1 LGEYLRRAINKATG
15 VHTAPWVMPNYR
27 PIFPPAEPETASAK
41 LDAHGGVVF
50 RYPVRDVGDP
60 PASPASPGAAG
71 TMGLPDA
78 PQGVVHRADE
88 SPIQPAANGR
98 ALPPDRVLY
107 KVAPVDR
114 FASEMTDQISRA
126 DERAPDPAELSLFS
140 PNTVADD
147 EKSAVRARP
156 LVAEP
161 VVTHEIEPP
170 RRDRPELG
178 EEIQVSPPPPAVPND
193 RRAATDETVVQVHIG
208 RIEVRMAAP
217 APSPARPKGP
227 RGFAEYESIRR
238 YNTRNRP

>member
-1 LGEYLRRAINKATG
+1 MGEHLRRAVSKATG

-27 PIFPPAEPETASAK
+27 PIFPPAEPEMSSAK
-41 LDAHGGVVF
+41 LDAQGGVVF
-50 RYPVRDVGDP
+50 RDPVRDVSDP
-60 PASPASPGAAG
+60 PASPVSPGASG
-71 TMGLPDA
+71 TLGSPGA

-88 SPIQPAANGR
+88 SPIHPATPGR

-126 DERAPDPAELSLFS
+126 DETAPDSADLSLFS
-140 PNTVADD
+140 PNTVAGD
-147 EKSAVRARP
+147 EKSAVRGRP

-161 VVTHEIEPP
+161 IAAHEIELP
-170 RRDRPELG
+170 RRDRPELA
-178 EEIQVSPPPPAVPND
+178 EEIQVSPHPSAVPD
-193 RRAATDETVVQVHIG
+193 ASRGAASETVVQVHIG
-208 RIEVRMAAP
+208 RIEVRMATP

-238 YNTRNRP
+238 YTTRNRF

>member
-1 LGEYLRRAINKATG
+1 MGEHLRRAVSKATG

-27 PIFPPAEPETASAK
+27 PIFPPAEPEMPSAK
-41 LDAHGGVVF
+41 LEAQGGVVF

-71 TMGLPDA
+71 TLGLPDA
-78 PQGVVHRADE
+78 PQGVVHRADK
-88 SPIQPAANGR
+88 SRIQPATNGQ

-114 FASEMTDQISRA
+114 FASEMTHQISPA
-126 DERAPDPAELSLFS
+126 DETALDPPDLSLFS
-140 PNTVADD
+140 PSTVAGD
-147 EKSAVRARP
+147 EKSAVRAQS
-156 LVAEP
+156 LVAEQ
-161 VVTHEIEPP
+161 VAAHEIEPP

-178 EEIQVSPPPPAVPND
+178 EEIQIPPHPSAVPD
-193 RRAATDETVVQVHIG
+193 DSRAATNETVVQVHIG

-238 YNTRNRP
+238 YTTRNRF